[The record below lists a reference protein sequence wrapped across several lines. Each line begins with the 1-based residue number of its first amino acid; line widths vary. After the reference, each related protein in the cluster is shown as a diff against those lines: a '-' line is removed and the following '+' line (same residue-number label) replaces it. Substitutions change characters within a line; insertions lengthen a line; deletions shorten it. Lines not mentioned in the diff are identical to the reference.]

1 MSLFSKAEYLELTL
15 PFHVVI
21 LPEDWEACSVSIEAY
36 GSIMD
41 EMKYCNIGLWANPE
55 YYDEL
60 VKVLKNGED
69 KRVKLKFKI
78 KNGKIKNMKL
88 DIDSLAD
95 AFQDERIREME
106 LLGWGCNDKS
116 ILQLEQEWK
125 KGHGYK

>member
-15 PFHVVI
+15 PFNVVI
-21 LPEDWEACSVSIEAY
+21 LPEDLEACSVSIEAY
-36 GSIMD
+36 GSVMG
-41 EMKYCNIGLWANPE
+41 EMKYCNAGLWVNPE

-60 VKVLKNGED
+60 VEVLKAGED
-69 KRVKLKFKI
+69 KRVKLQFKI

-116 ILQLEQEWK
+116 ILQLEQE
-125 KGHGYK
+125 